1 MDAVLFIY
9 NLLPLWTWIIV
20 GLWVYCNIGFRFAE
34 HKIYVADNPDVHPWI
49 YLCYWPVFGLQYKF
63 EKTRPVTMEGLAVS
77 SEKAY
82 KFWMMLIWPSTVAW
96 NIVAILTIGMML
108 ATEFLLDKFI
118 RILTWGR
125 VKPLS
130 RCK

>member
-1 MDAVLFIY
+1 MGVVWFIY

-49 YLCYWPVFGLQYKF
+49 HFCYWPAFGLLDRFQKRRPILIEDF
-63 EKTRPVTMEGLAVS
+63 GKT
-77 SEKAY
+77 Y
-82 KFWMMLIWPSTVAW
+82 KFWMILVWPVTVFW
-96 NIVAILTIGMML
+96 NIASILTLGMIL

-130 RCK
+130 S